1 MSLVVFPFKDEP
13 PALIS
18 QNIEIALRH
27 DRVEEVWGIAEPDTG
42 IAQDLRDSAS
52 RYSTYHSK
60 PVALLEQERIGD
72 LRPGKG
78 DAMNTAIQRAA
89 EQDRERV
96 HFYDA
101 DITNFDAGWIEGA
114 ERAADRGYG
123 VVRHRFPRAATDAMI
138 TWFITRPGLAMF
150 FPGTILPRLDQP
162 LGGEFLVT
170 TPALHAL
177 AASADVRARSDWGI
191 DTMVTYET
199 ATLGLGLYEH
209 HVTDGKRHALYGSLA
224 DLETMAVECL
234 DAVRSLHGRPPP
246 LLNAKHASDSATP
259 APQDLKEMV
268 AFDADG
274 TAAILETPLTADETD
289 IAGRLPIP
297 LEQAAADEEAWGA
310 TLAHLLQ
317 EFRLDLPQWRA
328 LAFRLWV
335 ARVLAYTREVVPR
348 GYDGAMSYLEGT
360 IRGYETAGQS
370 ADR

>member
-1 MSLVVFPFKDEP
+1 VSLVVFPFKDEP